1 MEENIKSLLEKYK
14 KEFNHCQE
22 LLDEAVR
29 EDYNDDGQ
37 DWFESRQTCIKEVI
51 RDLENILKS

>member
-1 MEENIKSLLEKYK
+1 MEEKIKNLLEKYK
-14 KEFNHCQE
+14 DELEYCQE
-22 LLDEAVR
+22 LLDEEVG
-29 EDYNDDGQ
+29 EDGNDDGQ